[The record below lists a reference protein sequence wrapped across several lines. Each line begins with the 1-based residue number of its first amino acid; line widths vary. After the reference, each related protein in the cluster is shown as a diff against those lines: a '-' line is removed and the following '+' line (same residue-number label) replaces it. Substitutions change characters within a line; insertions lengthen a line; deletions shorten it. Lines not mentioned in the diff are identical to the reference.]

1 MTSLHFTNMKF
12 QSCIFDID
20 IDIIPMFKRR
30 LAQAKLANLSIFV
43 IILQPT
49 LLSKNS
55 CTKA

>member
-1 MTSLHFTNMKF
+1 MKF
-12 QSCIFDID
+12 QSCIFDTD

-30 LAQAKLANLSIFV
+30 LAQAKLANLGIFV